1 MPPQR
6 KNAVKLPILPEDFYE
21 LTFVSDP
28 QVSPDGKTV
37 AWVTRTTAPDRKGYQ
52 NAVWVCDAQG
62 KRPQQFSA
70 GEKQDHTP
78 RWSPDGQQLVFVSTR
93 RGKPQLWRI
102 PLGGGEARAL
112 THLPNGATQ
121 PVWSPDGARLL
132 LVSRVNA
139 QERAEEDQHGVSNTP
154 LDPEA
159 QEKFDRQRQKEEAEK
174 ADPRVVERTIYRA
187 GTEYFDDRRAHVY
200 VLELASGAVVRL
212 SEGEYDHQ
220 YPAWSADGRYVYFSA
235 KRSGDTDDSLTTD
248 LLRVPARGGRA
259 KRVLQVQAWGLQ
271 ALPSPD
277 GKHLAYLAV
286 PKRRASGQNHRL
298 MVADVDGKNARRLAA
313 SVDAEFGQLAWRR
326 DGKALLFTSPQRGEV
341 GLYAVTLADDRV
353 RRVLGGRRMV
363 RAFSV
368 AQQADCI
375 ALVAS
380 TPADPGDVFCCTVG
394 GARQRRLSQLNAGY
408 LAARQIQPVEELWYP
423 SADGTQIQGWV
434 IKPPKFSAK
443 KKYPLAV
450 EIHGGPHAM
459 WSDGETTMWH
469 EWQLLASAGYVVFF
483 CNPRGSDG
491 YGEAFKD
498 AIHGDWGTLPSQ
510 DVLAG
515 VDRLLARGYIDRKR
529 ICVTGGSYGGYL
541 TAWLIGHDARF
552 AAAASQRGVYD
563 LLSFYGT
570 TDVPRL
576 IEWEFDA
583 KPWEDPQALWAASPI
598 AHAANIHTP
607 LLILHSE
614 RDFRAPIPSAEGLY
628 MALRKLG
635 RKVKFVRF
643 PEEGHELS
651 RSGQPRRVVKRL
663 AHILGW
669 FDAHAKR

>member
-1 MPPQR
+1 MPSKAKTATP
-6 KNAVKLPILPEDFYE
+6 LPIVPEDFFE
-21 LTFVSDP
+21 LTFVFDP
-28 QVSPDGKTV
+28 QASPDGKAV
-37 AWVTRTTAPDRKGYQ
+37 AWVARTTAPDRKGYR
-52 NAVWVCDAQG
+52 NAIWVGDAQG
-62 KRPQQFSA
+62 KRARQFTA

-78 RWSPDGQQLVFVSTR
+78 RWSPDGASLAFVSTR
-93 RGKPQLWRI
+93 RGKPQLWHI
-102 PLGGGEARAL
+102 AADGGEARPL

-132 LVSRVNA
+132 FVSRASA
-139 QERAEEDQHGVSNTP
+139 QERAEEDRNGVSNAP

-159 QEKFDRQRQKEEAEK
+159 QEKFDRQRQKDEAEK

-200 VLELASGAVVRL
+200 VLELATGQARRL
-212 SEGEYDHQ
+212 SDGEFDHQ
-220 YPAWSADGRYVYFSA
+220 HPAWSSDGKWVYFSA
-235 KRSGDTDDSLTTD
+235 KRTGDPDDNLVTD

-259 KRVLQVQAWGLQ
+259 RRLLQAPAWSLQ
-271 ALPSPD
+271 ALPAPD
-277 GKHLAYLAV
+277 GKHLAFLRV
-286 PKRRASGQNHRL
+286 PKRRASGQNHQL
-298 MVADVDGKNARRLAA
+298 IVVDAEGKGARRLADK
-313 SVDAEFGQLAWRR
+313 VDAEFGQVAWRR
-326 DGKALLFTSPQRGEV
+326 DGKALLFTTMTRGEV
-341 GLYAVTLADDRV
+341 GLHAVTLADGRV
-353 RRVLGGRRMV
+353 RRLLGGRRMV

-368 AQQADCI
+368 ASRAERV
-375 ALVAS
+375 AFVAS
-380 TPADPGDVFCCTVG
+380 TPENPCDVFCCTPG
-394 GARQRRLSQLNAGY
+394 GARERRLSRVNAEF
-408 LAARQIQPVEELWYP
+408 LTAHRVQPVEEMWYP

-443 KKYPLAV
+443 KTYPLAV

-459 WSDGETTMWH
+459 WSDAETTMWH
-469 EWQLLASAGYVVFF
+469 EWQLLAAAGYVVFF

-529 ICVTGGSYGGYL
+529 LCVTGGSYGGYL

-552 AAAASQRGVYD
+552 AAAVSQRGVYD

-576 IEWEFDA
+576 IEWEFDT
-583 KPWEDPQALWAASPI
+583 KPWEDPQTLWAASPI

-607 LLILHSE
+607 LLILCASC
-614 RDFRAPIPSAEGLY
+614 AS
-628 MALRKLG
+628 
-635 RKVKFVRF
+635 
-643 PEEGHELS
+643 
-651 RSGQPRRVVKRL
+651 PRRATSSRAAASRAAWSSGCSTSWAGSTRTPRRNNQPHDVL
-663 AHILGW
+663 AG
-669 FDAHAKR
+669 RSPCV